1 MGIDLIT
8 FCTFWCYT
16 NTDRIFTINAIL
28 VNLW

>member
-16 NTDRIFTINAIL
+16 NNDRIVTINAIL